1 MVVRGIFMI
10 SRVLPGRLASI
21 HYQNVTGDVVGS
33 IRSEK
38 DSGSLKVMFIA
49 KPAQRN
55 LGKEKFTVVLQH
67 LVRHVGGKPAG
78 SNRIPLDVVHPPF
91 ARQIFGEAD
100 HSALAGMI
108 ANGWE
113 CGWST
118 TQSSHR
124 GYIDDLSAALLDH
137 DLSHGLCTKKG

>member
-1 MVVRGIFMI
+1 MTA
-10 SRVLPGRLASI
+10 RVLPGGLTSI
-21 HYQNVTGDVVGS
+21 DHQNVTGDVIGS

-67 LVRHVGGKPAG
+67 LVRHAGGKPAG
-78 SNRIPLDVVHPPF
+78 SNRIHLDIVHRPF

-100 HSALAGMI
+100 HSPLAGMI

-113 CGWST
+113 CGRST
-118 TQSSHR
+118 SQSCHR
-124 GYIDDLSAALLDH
+124 GYIDDLSATLLDH
-137 DLSHGLCTKKG
+137 DPSHGLCA